1 MSLEATLAASLLVLA
16 MRPSALVSDIDGT
29 LSRIVPRPQDAG
41 VSASTRA
48 SLQRLAGQLDVIAVI
63 TGREEAVARLM
74 VGVPGITYI
83 GSYALDP
90 RGTNALSRDGV
101 ASALEALRPLLSP
114 LHCVELEEKEVTFSL
129 HYRNCD
135 DPAGMRLRLLSMA
148 EPLAGR
154 YGAKVLEGKQVIEV
168 APQEL
173 PDKGRALARLVQ
185 EKQVQGVLFMGDD
198 QADVEAFRELRR
210 RRMVRGLPGLA
221 VAVVDSETPAS
232 VRESADATLEGVDEV
247 EEFLEALSTQLA
259 DESI

>member
-1 MSLEATLAASLLVLA
+1 MSLQATLEASLPVLA

-41 VSASTRA
+41 VSEAARA
-48 SLQRLAGQLDVIAVI
+48 SLRRLAEELDVVAVI

-74 VGVPGITYI
+74 VGVAGITYI

-90 RGTNALSRDGV
+90 RGTNSLSRDGV
-101 ASALEALRPLLSP
+101 ASTLEALRALLWPLQ
-114 LHCVELEEKEVTFSL
+114 CVQLEEKDVSFSL

-135 DPAGMRLRLLSMA
+135 DPAGMRLRLLSIA

-154 YGAKVLEGKQVIEV
+154 YGAKLLEGKQVIEV

-173 PDKGRALARLVQ
+173 PDKGSALARLLR
-185 EKQVQGVLFMGDD
+185 EKQVQGVLFIGDD
-198 QADVEAFRELRR
+198 QADVQAFRELRR
-210 RRMVRGLPGLA
+210 RRVDRGLPGLA
-221 VAVVDSETPAS
+221 VAVVDSETPVL

-247 EEFLEALSTQLA
+247 EQFLEALTERLV
-259 DESI
+259 DEPA